1 MSKIK
6 FKKIISF
13 FVSLAVI
20 MSVIITFPTSYF
32 AVLKTKAVSP
42 SMETA
47 LIWAVNV
54 ANDQSHGYSQQLRDG
69 NPDYDCSSLVY
80 YALKSGGFTLKNS
93 KGTTL
98 TYAFDT
104 SSMHNWL
111 TNSGFMYITM
121 SSLGNNANVQRGD
134 ILWKSGHTE
143 MYLGNGEQ
151 VGAHGNQPKTYS
163 PNRSSSPGDQAD
175 EISVS
180 KFNFNNWE
188 GVFRYTGYI
197 PDPEP
202 DPIPDPIFELVT
214 PTIST
219 DKSSYNIG
227 DTVNISWAASPS
239 GSNLSHY
246 WLNVIAPD
254 GTWIYGG
261 TMNKETSY
269 SFVASQAGD
278 YSITTYATP
287 IGSKEGENSLT
298 DTKTISVKSV
308 DPSFSISDHV
318 VNINM
323 ENNKK
328 KYVEFSY
335 SNYDDPITISFKH
348 EDMQI
353 TNLEWGSWDNNKI
366 KLYIT
371 GTRTGSEFIKVTFK
385 NSDTSEILHEFNFP
399 VIVSGTFYAEPEH
412 NEYVLDLDNPKA
424 TDIIFR
430 LYNVPTSGK
439 LAVNS
444 FGGEI
449 DDSSSNGII
458 KGSLSTYR
466 DGDKYYLKATVLPNK
481 IGTAPIFLDYIEEDG
496 LNRQLACIDIQV
508 IGDPIFD
515 VSPSNLVVIDRDQNE
530 TKTIT
535 FSYLKSKVANPTFIQ
550 TKRNNLSNSKIS
562 YMKWG
567 TWNSEK
573 IDLKISGNNIGEEI
587 VTVQFCEDRS
597 KNILASIDVHVIV
610 IGTPKITFN
619 PNGGEV
625 SITEKKVEINSEL
638 GELPIPV
645 RDGYTFI
652 GWSYDSPAFPCFA
665 SSEDIINKDITL
677 TALWQKNTDIII
689 DVKVNG
695 EKNYAAKPGEIVTV
709 SVDIDGADDGYASGG
724 LRIEYDELLEII
736 PYSNGSYA
744 KVGNAVERLSYL
756 DKINI
761 EANPNIYFFSF
772 SGSGNYGKNGNM
784 FSLNFKITEN
794 AKVGEE
800 LLINGIIESSLTE
813 NIEKNMLLITA
824 L

>member
-328 KYVEFSY
+328 
-335 SNYDDPITISFKH
+335 I
-348 EDMQI
+348 
-353 TNLEWGSWDNNKI
+353 
-366 KLYIT
+366 
-371 GTRTGSEFIKVTFK
+371 
-385 NSDTSEILHEFNFP
+385 
-399 VIVSGTFYAEPEH
+399 
-412 NEYVLDLDNPKA
+412 
-424 TDIIFR
+424 
-430 LYNVPTSGK
+430 
-439 LAVNS
+439 
-444 FGGEI
+444 
-449 DDSSSNGII
+449 
-458 KGSLSTYR
+458 
-466 DGDKYYLKATVLPNK
+466 
-481 IGTAPIFLDYIEEDG
+481 
-496 LNRQLACIDIQV
+496 C
-508 IGDPIFD
+508 
-515 VSPSNLVVIDRDQNE
+515 
-530 TKTIT
+530 
-535 FSYLKSKVANPTFIQ
+535 
-550 TKRNNLSNSKIS
+550 
-562 YMKWG
+562 
-567 TWNSEK
+567 
-573 IDLKISGNNIGEEI
+573 
-587 VTVQFCEDRS
+587 
-597 KNILASIDVHVIV
+597 
-610 IGTPKITFN
+610 
-619 PNGGEV
+619 
-625 SITEKKVEINSEL
+625 
-638 GELPIPV
+638 
-645 RDGYTFI
+645 
-652 GWSYDSPAFPCFA
+652 
-665 SSEDIINKDITL
+665 
-677 TALWQKNTDIII
+677 
-689 DVKVNG
+689 
-695 EKNYAAKPGEIVTV
+695 
-709 SVDIDGADDGYASGG
+709 
-724 LRIEYDELLEII
+724 
-736 PYSNGSYA
+736 
-744 KVGNAVERLSYL
+744 
-756 DKINI
+756 
-761 EANPNIYFFSF
+761 
-772 SGSGNYGKNGNM
+772 
-784 FSLNFKITEN
+784 
-794 AKVGEE
+794 
-800 LLINGIIESSLTE
+800 
-813 NIEKNMLLITA
+813 
-824 L
+824 